1 MKTTDNL
8 VKIVSN
14 GGGIRIDGEKRTSDS
29 LVKIAK
35 AARQGQVNLQI
46 YNVDNKTTDLLV
58 KIAKAG
64 EGRVIFELA

>member
-1 MKTTDNL
+1 MKTTDML

-14 GGGIRIDGEKRTSDS
+14 GGGIRIDGEKRTTDS

-35 AARQGQVNLQI
+35 ATSKRQVSLQI
-46 YNVDNKTTDLLV
+46 YNVDSKTTDMLV
-58 KIAKAG
+58 RIAKAG